1 MNHFIT
7 DIQINK
13 IFHLENI
20 HIPIDKKEKKHL
32 IITGK
37 NGSGK
42 TSLLLALKEFLSI
55 LITDPSLS
63 FLQAEEH
70 KIRSEQRLNL
80 LKQQTASHE
89 KIHQAEQHVRMYAQ
103 KFNSAFGKVTPTTS
117 NIVEISKL
125 VHSNKFVMAIYE
137 ANRKTLMNKP
147 KNPEK
152 PNLKKLYQLQD
163 NTQQEFLRFLVDL
176 KVQEA
181 LARNENDES
190 YANEIRA
197 WFDSFT
203 ELLRGIFGN
212 TNIKLDFNFKD
223 YSFSIIE
230 NNKRFGFNELSDGY
244 SAIIDIV
251 ADLILKMQSPDNITR
266 AFQKEGIVL
275 IDEIETHLHLEL
287 QKNILPFLTKVFP
300 NIQFI
305 VTTHSPFVLSS
316 IDNAVAYDLE
326 KQESLDDL
334 STYSYEALAEGY
346 FNVSSESS
354 HLDSKL
360 RRFEEL
366 LELADRDMAETKEL
380 KDLDEEL
387 NQLDKNLTPEN
398 IMEQYLLLKVKY
410 PINKHL

>member
-1 MNHFIT
+1 MSHFIT

-42 TSLLLALKEFLSI
+42 TSLLISLKELLSRIINDSTLQFLRYGE
-55 LITDPSLS
+55 
-63 FLQAEEH
+63 FLDSS
-70 KIRSEQRLNL
+70 KIRLEQLIN
-80 LKQQTASHE
+80 QNAPHTA
-89 KIHQAEQHVRMYAQ
+89 IHQQEQNFKYHNEQ
-103 KFNSAFGKVTPTTS
+103 FQNTFGKV
-117 NIVEISKL
+117 NINFTHIIEISKL
-125 VHSNKFVMAIYE
+125 VHANNFVMAIYE

-147 KNPEK
+147 PNPEK
-152 PNLKKLYQLQD
+152 PNLKTLYQIQD
-163 NTQQEFLRFLVDL
+163 NTQQEFLKFLVDL

-181 LARNENDES
+181 LARNENDEK
-190 YANEIRA
+190 YADEIRV
-197 WFDSFT
+197 WFDNFT
-203 ELLRGIFGN
+203 NLLKDIFGN
-212 TNIKLDFNFKD
+212 SNVQLEFNFKD

-230 NNKRFGFNELSDGY
+230 NNKCFGFNELSDGY

-287 QKNILPFLTKVFP
+287 QKTILPFLTKVFP

-354 HLDSKL
+354 HLDCKL
-360 RRFEEL
+360 KRFEEL
-366 LELADRDMAETKEL
+366 LDLVERDMAETKEL
-380 KDLDEEL
+380 KNLDEEL
-387 NQLDKNLTPEN
+387 GQLDKNLTPEN
-398 IMEQYLLLKVKY
+398 ILEQYLLLKVKY
-410 PINKHL
+410 PIK